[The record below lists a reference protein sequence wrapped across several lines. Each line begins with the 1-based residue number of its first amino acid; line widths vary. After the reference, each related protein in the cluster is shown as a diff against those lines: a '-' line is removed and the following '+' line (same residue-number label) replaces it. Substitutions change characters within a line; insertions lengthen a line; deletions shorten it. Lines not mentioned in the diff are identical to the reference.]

1 MLGPSFWL
9 DAPGVVLEAPAP
21 HGHDDA
27 LLRAW
32 GGRVAWMC
40 AAVGWTDNALAIR
53 RHARG
58 STLAFTAPPAAL
70 MAATAINE
78 WALRSAAEELGIPYD
93 VAQLEDDRL
102 PLDQSAA
109 LEDLRARI
117 AAEER
122 EPPPDAAPIADRP
135 IPIALVTGSN
145 GKTTTTRLLAA
156 MLRAHG
162 HVVGYSCTDGVFIGG
177 ESVEAGDWSGP
188 GGARRVLEDARVTAA
203 VLETARGGLLRRGL
217 VVTRADVA
225 VVTNAAADHFGEYG
239 IDTIAD
245 LAALKSTVAHAL
257 GTRGTLVL
265 NADDPLLNPD
275 SPSAALA
282 PVARA
287 VPVERLRTFSLRHP
301 WPEWLPPAMQ
311 MPITAAGTAQ
321 FNMAN
326 VLAAATAA
334 RALGLPDTVIA
345 ETLRHFGDDPH
356 DNSGRLMRMALGGIT
371 VIVDYAHNPHG
382 LAALLATSRA
392 LASGR
397 LLLLLGQAGDRDDD
411 AIRELAR
418 TAWDA
423 RPDLIVLRDVTGYL
437 RGREAGA
444 VPALLAATLR
454 AQGAPRE
461 RLLTELDEHAAA
473 RLLLAH
479 ARRGDLLVMPVHA
492 LESRAAFLHLLNGLR
507 AAGWTA
513 GDALP

>member
-9 DAPGVVLEAPAP
+9 DAPGAVLEAPAP

-40 AAVGWTDNALAIR
+40 AAAGWADTALTIR

-58 STLAFTAPPAAL
+58 STLAFTAPPTAL
-70 MAATAINE
+70 MAATSLNE
-78 WALRSAAEELGIPYD
+78 WALQSAAEELGIRYD
-93 VAQLEDDRL
+93 RSLLEDDRL
-102 PLDQSAA
+102 PLDQGDA
-109 LEDLRARI
+109 LANLRARI

-122 EPPPDAAPIADRP
+122 EPPADAAAIADRA

-145 GKTTTTRLLAA
+145 GKTTTTRLIAA
-156 MLRAHG
+156 MMRAHG

-177 ESVEAGDWSGP
+177 EPVEAGDWSGP
-188 GGARRVLEDARVTAA
+188 GGARRVLEDPRVTAA

-217 VVTRADVA
+217 VVPRADVA

-239 IDTIAD
+239 IDSIAD
-245 LAALKSTVAHAL
+245 LAELKSSVAHAL
-257 GTRGTLVL
+257 GANGTLVL
-265 NADDPLLNPD
+265 NADDPLLDPA

-282 PVARA
+282 PAARA
-287 VPVERLRTFSLRHP
+287 LPDERRRTFSLRRP
-301 WPEWLPPAMQ
+301 WPEWLPAATE
-311 MPITAAGTAQ
+311 MPITAAGTAA
-321 FNMAN
+321 FNMSN

-334 RALGLPDTVIA
+334 HTLGVPDITIA
-345 ETLRHFGDDPH
+345 ETLRHFGDDPR
-356 DNSGRLMRMALGGIT
+356 DNPGRLMRMEFGGIT

-382 LAALLATSRA
+382 LAALLTAARA
-392 LASGR
+392 LAPR
-397 LLLLLGQAGDRDDD
+397 KLLLLLGQAGDRDDD

-418 TAWDA
+418 VAWDA
-423 RPDLIVLRDVTGYL
+423 RPDLIILRDVAGYL
-437 RGREAGA
+437 RGRQAGA

-454 AQGAPRE
+454 VQGAPANRV
-461 RLLTELDEHAAA
+461 LTELDEHAAA
-473 RLLLAH
+473 RLLLSR

-492 LESRAAFLHLLNGLR
+492 LDSRASFLQLLEGLR
-507 AAGWTA
+507 AAGWNA